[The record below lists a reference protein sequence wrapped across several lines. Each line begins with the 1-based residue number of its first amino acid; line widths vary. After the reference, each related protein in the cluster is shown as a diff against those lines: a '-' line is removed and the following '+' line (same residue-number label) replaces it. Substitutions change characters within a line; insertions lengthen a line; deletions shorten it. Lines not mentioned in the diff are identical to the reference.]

1 MRNIMTLL
9 ELLRLLRKHLI
20 LVVALPILCAVAMA
34 VVAYG
39 FMANVYTAE
48 TSMYVLSQSGEENTS
63 TLQSNLSASQMIA
76 NDVAALIESS
86 RVTNATA
93 EDVGMKDLEEYD
105 ISVTS
110 ETTSRVITLSVEG
123 SDPEEAADIANA
135 MAANVSEVA
144 REVMNVQSVNIVDE
158 AAAPDQPSGPNRL
171 MYVAVSFLAGLFVA
185 VAIVVLLDMLNTK
198 VRSAEDVEEL
208 LGVPVIGR
216 IPAMKGS
223 R

>member
-1 MRNIMTLL
+1 MTLL
-9 ELLRLLRKHLI
+9 ELLHLLRKHLI
-20 LVVALPILCAVAMA
+20 LVVALPIACAVAMA

-39 FMANVYTAE
+39 FMSNVYTAE
-48 TSMYVLSQSGEENTS
+48 TSMYVLSQSGEDSSS

-86 RVTNATA
+86 RVTGATA
-93 EDVGMKDLEEYD
+93 DDLGLDGLDGYD
-105 ISVTS
+105 ISVSS

-123 SDPEEAADIANA
+123 PDPQEAADIANA

-144 REVMNVQSVNIVDE
+144 REVMNVQSVNVVDE
-158 AAAPDQPSGPNRL
+158 ASAPDQPSGPSRT
-171 MYVAVSFLAGLFVA
+171 MYVAVAFLAGLFVA
-185 VAIVVLLDMLNTK
+185 IAIVVLLDMLNTK

-208 LGVPVIGR
+208 LGIPVIGR
-216 IPAMKGS
+216 IPAMKVS

>member
-1 MRNIMTLL
+1 MTLL
-9 ELLRLLRKHLI
+9 ELLHLLRKHLI
-20 LVVALPILCAVAMA
+20 LVIALPIVCAVAMA

-93 EDVGMKDLEEYD
+93 DDLGLDDLNGYD
-105 ISVTS
+105 ISVSS

-123 SDPEEAADIANA
+123 ADPQEAADIANA

-144 REVMNVQSVNIVDE
+144 REVMNVQSVNVVDE
-158 AAAPDQPSGPNRL
+158 AAAPEQPSGPSRT
-171 MYVAVSFLAGLFVA
+171 MYVAVAFLAGLFVA

-198 VRSAEDVEEL
+198 VRSAEDAEEL
-208 LGVPVIGR
+208 LGIPVIGR

>member
-1 MRNIMTLL
+1 MTLL
-9 ELLRLLRKHLI
+9 ELLHLLRKHLI
-20 LVVALPILCAVAMA
+20 LVVALPIVCAVAMA

-48 TSMYVLSQSGEENTS
+48 TSMYVLSQSGEESSS

-76 NDVAALIESS
+76 NDVASLIESS
-86 RVTNATA
+86 RVTDATA
-93 EDVGMKDLEEYD
+93 DDLGLEDLEGYE
-105 ISVTS
+105 ISVQS

-123 SDPEEAADIANA
+123 PDPREAADIANA
-135 MAANVSEVA
+135 MVANVSEVA
-144 REVMNVQSVNIVDE
+144 REVMNVQSVNVVDE
-158 AAAPDQPSGPNRL
+158 AAAPDQPSGPSRT
-171 MYVAVSFLAGLFVA
+171 MYVAVAFLAGLFVA
-185 VAIVVLLDMLNTK
+185 VAVVVLLDMLNTK

-208 LGVPVIGR
+208 LGIPVIGR

>member
-1 MRNIMTLL
+1 MTLL
-9 ELLRLLRKHLI
+9 ELLHLLRKHLI
-20 LVVALPILCAVAMA
+20 LVVALPIVCAVAMA

-48 TSMYVLSQSGEENTS
+48 TSMYVLSQSGEESSS

-76 NDVAALIESS
+76 NDVASLIESS
-86 RVTNATA
+86 RVTDATA
-93 EDVGMKDLEEYD
+93 DDLGLEDLEGYE
-105 ISVTS
+105 ISVQS

-123 SDPEEAADIANA
+123 PDPREAADIANA

-144 REVMNVQSVNIVDE
+144 REVMNVQSVNVVDE
-158 AAAPDQPSGPNRL
+158 AAAPDQPSGPSRT
-171 MYVAVSFLAGLFVA
+171 MYVAVAFLAGLFVTVA
-185 VAIVVLLDMLNTK
+185 VVVLLDMLNTK

-208 LGVPVIGR
+208 LGIPVIGR

>member
-1 MRNIMTLL
+1 MTLL
-9 ELLRLLRKHLI
+9 ELLHLLRKHLI
-20 LVVALPILCAVAMA
+20 LVIALPIVCAVAMA

-48 TSMYVLSQSGEENTS
+48 TSMYVFSQSGEENTS

-93 EDVGMKDLEEYD
+93 DDLGLDDLNGYD
-105 ISVTS
+105 ISVSS

-123 SDPEEAADIANA
+123 ADPQEAADIANA

-144 REVMNVQSVNIVDE
+144 REVMNVQSVNVVDE
-158 AAAPDQPSGPNRL
+158 AAAPEQPSGPSRT
-171 MYVAVSFLAGLFVA
+171 MYVAVAFLAGLFVA

-198 VRSAEDVEEL
+198 VRSAEDAEEL
-208 LGVPVIGR
+208 LGIPVIGR

>member
-1 MRNIMTLL
+1 MTLL
-9 ELLRLLRKHLI
+9 ELLHLLRKHLI
-20 LVVALPILCAVAMA
+20 LVVVLPIVCAVAMA

-48 TSMYVLSQSGEENTS
+48 TSMYVLSQSGEESSS

-76 NDVAALIESS
+76 NDVASLIESS
-86 RVTNATA
+86 RVTDATA
-93 EDVGMKDLEEYD
+93 DDLGLEDLEGYE
-105 ISVTS
+105 ISVQS

-123 SDPEEAADIANA
+123 PDPREAADIANA

-144 REVMNVQSVNIVDE
+144 REVMNVQSVNVVDE
-158 AAAPDQPSGPNRL
+158 AAAPDQPSGPSRT
-171 MYVAVSFLAGLFVA
+171 MYVAVAFLAGLFVA
-185 VAIVVLLDMLNTK
+185 VAVVVLLDMLNTK

-208 LGVPVIGR
+208 LGIPVIGR

>member
-1 MRNIMTLL
+1 MTLL

>member
-1 MRNIMTLL
+1 MTLL
-9 ELLRLLRKHLI
+9 ELLHLLRKHLI
-20 LVVALPILCAVAMA
+20 LVIALPIVCAVAMA

-76 NDVAALIESS
+76 NDVAAFIESS

-93 EDVGMKDLEEYD
+93 DDLGLDDLNGYD
-105 ISVTS
+105 ISVSS

-123 SDPEEAADIANA
+123 ADPQEAADIANA

-144 REVMNVQSVNIVDE
+144 REVMNVQSVNVVDE
-158 AAAPDQPSGPNRL
+158 AAAPEQPSGPSRT
-171 MYVAVSFLAGLFVA
+171 MYVAVAFLAGLFVA

-198 VRSAEDVEEL
+198 VRSAEDAEEL
-208 LGVPVIGR
+208 LGIPVIGR

>member
-1 MRNIMTLL
+1 MTLL
-9 ELLRLLRKHLI
+9 ELLHLLRKHLI
-20 LVVALPILCAVAMA
+20 LVVALPIVCAVAMA

-93 EDVGMKDLEEYD
+93 DDLGLDDLNGYD
-105 ISVTS
+105 ISVSS

-123 SDPEEAADIANA
+123 ADPQEAADIANA

-144 REVMNVQSVNIVDE
+144 REVMNVQSVNVVDE
-158 AAAPDQPSGPNRL
+158 AAAPEHPSGPSRT
-171 MYVAVSFLAGLFVA
+171 MYVAVAFLAGLFVA

>member
-1 MRNIMTLL
+1 MTLL
-9 ELLRLLRKHLI
+9 ELLHLLRKHLL
-20 LVVALPILCAVAMA
+20 LVIALPIVCAVAMA

-76 NDVAALIESS
+76 NDVASLIESS
-86 RVTNATA
+86 RVTDATA
-93 EDVGMKDLEEYD
+93 DDLGLEDLEGYD
-105 ISVTS
+105 ISVQS

-123 SDPEEAADIANA
+123 PDPREAAAIANA

-144 REVMNVQSVNIVDE
+144 REVMNVQSVNVVDE
-158 AAAPDQPSGPNRL
+158 AAAPDQPSGPNRT
-171 MYVAVSFLAGLFVA
+171 MYVAVAFLAGLFVV

-208 LGVPVIGR
+208 LGTPVIGR

>member
-1 MRNIMTLL
+1 MTLL
-9 ELLRLLRKHLI
+9 ELLHLLRKHLI
-20 LVVALPILCAVAMA
+20 LVIALPIVCAVAMA

-93 EDVGMKDLEEYD
+93 DDLGLDDLNGYD
-105 ISVTS
+105 ISVSS

-123 SDPEEAADIANA
+123 ADPQEAADIANA

-144 REVMNVQSVNIVDE
+144 REVMNVQSVNVVDE
-158 AAAPDQPSGPNRL
+158 AAAPEQPSGPSRI
-171 MYVAVSFLAGLFVA
+171 MYVAVAFLAGLFVA

-198 VRSAEDVEEL
+198 VRSAEDAEEL
-208 LGVPVIGR
+208 LGIPVIGR

>member
-1 MRNIMTLL
+1 MTLL
-9 ELLRLLRKHLI
+9 ELLHLLRKHLI
-20 LVVALPILCAVAMA
+20 LVIALPIVCAVAMA

-93 EDVGMKDLEEYD
+93 DDLGLDDLNGYD
-105 ISVTS
+105 ISVSS

-123 SDPEEAADIANA
+123 ADPQEAADIANA

-144 REVMNVQSVNIVDE
+144 REVMNVQSVNVVDD
-158 AAAPDQPSGPNRL
+158 AAAPEQPSGPSRT
-171 MYVAVSFLAGLFVA
+171 MYVAVAFLAGLFVA

-198 VRSAEDVEEL
+198 VRSAEDAEEL
-208 LGVPVIGR
+208 LGIPVIGR

>member
-1 MRNIMTLL
+1 MTLL
-9 ELLRLLRKHLI
+9 ELLHLLRKHLI
-20 LVVALPILCAVAMA
+20 LVVALPIVCAVAMA

-48 TSMYVLSQSGEENTS
+48 TSMYVLSQSGEESSS

-76 NDVAALIESS
+76 NDVASLIESS
-86 RVTNATA
+86 RVTDATA
-93 EDVGMKDLEEYD
+93 DDLGLEDLEGYE
-105 ISVTS
+105 ISVQS

-123 SDPEEAADIANA
+123 PDPREAADIANA

-144 REVMNVQSVNIVDE
+144 REVMNVQSVNVVDE
-158 AAAPDQPSGPNRL
+158 AAAPDQPSGPSRT
-171 MYVAVSFLAGLFVA
+171 MYVAVAFLAGLFVA
-185 VAIVVLLDMLNTK
+185 VAVVVLLDMLNTK

-208 LGVPVIGR
+208 LGIPVIGR

>member
-1 MRNIMTLL
+1 MTLL
-9 ELLRLLRKHLI
+9 ELLHLLRKHLI
-20 LVVALPILCAVAMA
+20 LVIALPIVCAVAMA
-34 VVAYG
+34 VVYG

-63 TLQSNLSASQMIA
+63 TLQSDLSASQMIA

-93 EDVGMKDLEEYD
+93 DDLGLDDLNGYD
-105 ISVTS
+105 ISVSS

-123 SDPEEAADIANA
+123 ADPQEAADIANA

-144 REVMNVQSVNIVDE
+144 REVMNVQSVNVVDE
-158 AAAPDQPSGPNRL
+158 AAAPEQPSGPSRT
-171 MYVAVSFLAGLFVA
+171 MYVAVAFLAGLFVA

-198 VRSAEDVEEL
+198 VRSAEDAEEL
-208 LGVPVIGR
+208 LGIPVIGR

>member
-1 MRNIMTLL
+1 MTLL

-20 LVVALPILCAVAMA
+20 LVIALPILCAVAMA

>member
-1 MRNIMTLL
+1 MTLL
-9 ELLRLLRKHLI
+9 ELLHLLRKHLI
-20 LVVALPILCAVAMA
+20 LVVALPIVCAVAMA

-48 TSMYVLSQSGEENTS
+48 TSMYVLSQSGEESSS

-76 NDVAALIESS
+76 NDVASLIESS
-86 RVTNATA
+86 RVTDATA
-93 EDVGMKDLEEYD
+93 DDLGLEDLEGYE
-105 ISVTS
+105 ISVQS

-123 SDPEEAADIANA
+123 ADPQEAADIANA

-144 REVMNVQSVNIVDE
+144 REVMNVQSVNVVDE
-158 AAAPDQPSGPNRL
+158 AAAPEQPSGPSRT
-171 MYVAVSFLAGLFVA
+171 MYVAVAFLAGLFVA

-198 VRSAEDVEEL
+198 VRSAEDAEEL
-208 LGVPVIGR
+208 LGIPVIGR